1 MNFEWDIHTI
11 FILFTALDL
20 IQIVIF
26 VVFGIRTTKD
36 MIELR
41 EEADENSEDI
51 SYLYDRI
58 EELNRLVETVR
69 DRPQEVVVKIQK
81 EDKS

>member
-26 VVFGIRTTKD
+26 VVFGIKTTKD
-36 MIELR
+36 MIELQ
-41 EEADENSEDI
+41 EKVDDHGEWIND
-51 SYLYDRI
+51 LYDTI
-58 EELNRLVETVR
+58 DQLECTVEAVK
-69 DRPQEVVVKIQK
+69 DRPQEVVVKIRK